1 MTLWYKHQ
9 AKKTLSL
16 VLKSQ
21 RSHPF
26 PYTLPQTHAHR
37 GLHGT
42 LWWEITEGFLDD
54 RERLLAQASVRSIAF
69 SDDDPISF
77 SPW

>member
-9 AKKTLSL
+9 AKKILSL

-21 RSHPF
+21 RGHPF

-42 LWWEITEGFLDD
+42 LWGELP
-54 RERLLAQASVRSIAF
+54 RASWMTGKDCLPEHQ
-69 SDDDPISF
+69 SDP
-77 SPW
+77 